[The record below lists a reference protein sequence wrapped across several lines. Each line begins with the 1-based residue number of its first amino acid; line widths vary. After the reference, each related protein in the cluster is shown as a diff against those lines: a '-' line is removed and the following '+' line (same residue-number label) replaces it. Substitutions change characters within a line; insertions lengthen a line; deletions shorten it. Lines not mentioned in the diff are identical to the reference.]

1 MALRHVVVFVGA
13 EQFLQVAGKFM
24 RIFNLVCLM
33 LLLGHWNGCMQWLVP
48 VLLQDT
54 PTSSWVA
61 INELQ
66 VGSLP
71 PPLPPSSAMSRCRRL
86 LLLLSCAALVL
97 L

>member
-54 PTSSWVA
+54 PSSSWVA

-66 VGSLP
+66 VGPLT
-71 PPLPPSSAMSRCRRL
+71 PPLPPSSVMSRCRRL